1 MIPENLIYFLVND
14 FPWYVFLT
22 VLSFPLG
29 ACIGSFLN
37 VCVFR
42 IPMDLSVVTPRSFC
56 PSCRTPIPWYLNM
69 PILSYLIL
77 RGKCKFCKAKISP
90 RYALIETLTGLLFLL
105 VWLKYFPL
113 ADSARPLNLVPIL
126 DPLLVP
132 VYWLAIS
139 GLILGTFVDF
149 EHLIIPDRVTLGGIL
164 AGLLLSA
171 LVPSLHGETLVMH
184 GLLWSSLGALAGWF
198 LLWGAAVL
206 GKFLLKK
213 EAMGFGDVKLIGA
226 IGAFLGT
233 KAVLFT
239 ILTSSLIGSAA
250 GIMMVLA
257 GKKKMQSRIPYG
269 PYLALAAIIWILWG
283 PGLWNSYLK
292 LFSIEN
298 VTNTETRIFPGIVK
312 E

>member
-37 VCVFR
+37 VCVYR
-42 IPMDLSVVTPRSFC
+42 IPMDLSVVAPRSFC

-113 ADSARPLNLVPIL
+113 ADAARPLNLVPIS

-250 GIMMVLA
+250 GILMVLA

-283 PGLWNSYLK
+283 PGLWNSYLE

-298 VTNTETRIFPGIVK
+298 VTNTETRIFPGIVT